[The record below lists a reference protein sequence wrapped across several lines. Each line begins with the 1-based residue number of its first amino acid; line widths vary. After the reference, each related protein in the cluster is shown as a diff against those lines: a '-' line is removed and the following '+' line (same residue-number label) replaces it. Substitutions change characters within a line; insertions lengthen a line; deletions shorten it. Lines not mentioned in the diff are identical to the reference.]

1 MEFDT
6 MSYFVGA
13 ILATAFFNIFYFLQT
28 KDFNYITAI
37 LGFGLTI
44 LIFSLLYNYLE
55 SKSKQ
60 EDTK

>member
-1 MEFDT
+1 

-28 KDFNYITAI
+28 KDFNYIMII
-37 LGFGLTI
+37 LGFGIGILIGI

>member
-1 MEFDT
+1 

-13 ILATAFFNIFYFLQT
+13 TLATAFFNIVYFLQT

>member
-1 MEFDT
+1 

-13 ILATAFFNIFYFLQT
+13 ILATAFFNIFYFFQT
-28 KDFNYITAI
+28 KDFNYINAI